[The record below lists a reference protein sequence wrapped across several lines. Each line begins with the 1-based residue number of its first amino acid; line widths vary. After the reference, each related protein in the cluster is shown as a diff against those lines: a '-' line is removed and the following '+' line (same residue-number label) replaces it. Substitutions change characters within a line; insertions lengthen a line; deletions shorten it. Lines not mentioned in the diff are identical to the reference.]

1 MEPVQKKLKSNSV
14 GNHYRFNQQLP
25 KKKKDISGSQLT
37 AKENYLEIK
46 LVNQLESLGQCCPIG
61 GEWGCCLK
69 HFIDENT
76 QLPDYERA
84 VQYVKE
90 NRIASKDDSTDEQR
104 DPLIISLFK
113 NCISNETFR
122 GGERIFE
129 MDYRIPSTTN
139 RFGRYN
145 SIKCCRKTICAVYGI
160 SEYEWKKTSTAF
172 KECAAGD
179 NVTSLHH
186 KSYTDKTLHDYT
198 HEKAS
203 KVFEDNVGYIG
214 Q

>member
-76 QLPDYERA
+76 QLPDYDRA

-90 NRIASKDDSTDEQR
+90 NRIASKDSASHEVR
-104 DPLIISLFK
+104 DLMIINIFK
-113 NCISNETFR
+113 SSIKNDTIR

-129 MDYRIPSTTN
+129 MEYRMPSPSN
-139 RFGRYN
+139 LFDRDRSIVFG
-145 SIKCCRKTICAVYGI
+145 
-160 SEYEWKKTSTAF
+160 
-172 KECAAGD
+172 GD
-179 NVTSLHH
+179 
-186 KSYTDKTLHDYT
+186 
-198 HEKAS
+198 
-203 KVFEDNVGYIG
+203 
-214 Q
+214 